1 MARRSYEQLCALARA
16 LDVVGERWTLLLVR
30 ELLFGPRRFGELEE
44 ALPGI
49 GPNLLSARVKALA
62 EEGVIRRVA
71 LRTDARG
78 GGIGY
83 ELTEQGRELEPVL
96 LALARW
102 ELSRAAEVP
111 ELAAEAAGA
120 GAEGGPD
127 GILPQ
132 VRPEWAILALRARFA
147 AGSSSGLSESYQVE
161 MGDRAFRFEVRDGHV
176 EATAGRDPN
185 AAVTVR
191 ADAAT
196 IARIALGGMSLEQ
209 AAAAGR
215 VQLAGSPF
223 AAARFARV
231 FDLERGAAA

>member
-1 MARRSYEQLCALARA
+1 MARRSYGQLCAVARA

-71 LRTDARG
+71 VRADARG

-102 ELSRAAEVP
+102 ELGRSEEVP
-111 ELAAEAAGA
+111 EAAAAE
-120 GAEGGPD
+120 
-127 GILPQ
+127 

-147 AGSSSGLSESYQVE
+147 AASSSGLSESYQVE
-161 MGDRAFRFEVRDGHV
+161 IGERAFRLSVRDGQV
-176 EATAGRDPN
+176 ETAAGRDPA
-185 AAVTVR
+185 AAVTLS

-196 IARIALGGMSLEQ
+196 LAQLALGGIGLEQ

>member
-1 MARRSYEQLCALARA
+1 MARRSYGQLCAVARA

-71 LRTDARG
+71 VRADARG

-102 ELSRAAEVP
+102 ELLRPGTGVAA
-111 ELAAEAAGA
+111 
-120 GAEGGPD
+120 
-127 GILPQ
+127 LPGE

-147 AGSSSGLSESYQVE
+147 ASSSSGLSESYQVE
-161 MGDRAFRFEVRDGHV
+161 IGERPFRLAVRDGQV
-176 EATAGRDPN
+176 EASAGRDPQ
-185 AAVTVR
+185 AAVVLR

-196 IARIALGGMSLEQ
+196 VAQLALGGIGLEQ
-209 AAAAGR
+209 AAAVGR
-215 VQLAGSPF
+215 VELSGSPF

>member
-1 MARRSYEQLCALARA
+1 MGGQGLTGSTKLELGVARRSYGQLCAVARA
-16 LDVVGERWTLLLVR
+16 LDVVGERWTLLLIR

-71 LRTDARG
+71 VRADARG

-83 ELTEQGRELEPVL
+83 ELTEEGRELEPVL

-102 ELSRAAEVP
+102 ELGRSDELPAAAAAE
-111 ELAAEAAGA
+111 
-120 GAEGGPD
+120 
-127 GILPQ
+127 

-147 AGSSSGLSESYQVE
+147 AGSSSGLSECYQVE
-161 MGDRAFRFEVRDGHV
+161 IGDRVFRLSVRDGQV
-176 EATAGRDPN
+176 EAGAGGDPG
-185 AAVTVR
+185 AAVVLR

-196 IARIALGGMSLEQ
+196 LAQLALGGIGLEQ

>member
-1 MARRSYEQLCALARA
+1 MARRSYGQLCAVARA

-83 ELTEQGRELEPVL
+83 ELTEQGRDLEPVL

-102 ELSRAAEVP
+102 ELSRTTDVP
-111 ELAAEAAGA
+111 ELSVGTTGSPVEKGAAT
-120 GAEGGPD
+120 
-127 GILPQ
+127 ILPQ

-147 AGSSSGLSESYQVE
+147 AESSRDLSESYQVE
-161 MGDRAFRFEVRDGHV
+161 IGERAFRLQVRNGQV
-176 EATAGRDPN
+176 ETTAGRDPN

>member
-1 MARRSYEQLCALARA
+1 MARRSYEQLCAVARA

-30 ELLFGPRRFGELEE
+30 ELLFGPRRFGELED

-96 LALARW
+96 VALARW
-102 ELSRAAEVP
+102 ELSRSTAVP
-111 ELAAEAAGA
+111 DVAVTGAPAGGEN
-120 GAEGGPD
+120 GAS

-132 VRPEWAILALRARFA
+132 VRAEWAILALRARFA
-147 AGSSSGLSESYQVE
+147 ADSSSGLSEAYQVE
-161 MGDRAFRFEVRDGHV
+161 IGERVFRLDVRDGRV
-176 EATAGRDPN
+176 EATVGRDPN

-196 IARIALGGMSLEQ
+196 IARIALGGISLEQ
-209 AAAAGR
+209 AATAGR

>member
-1 MARRSYEQLCALARA
+1 MARRSYEQMCAVARA

-71 LRTDARG
+71 VRADNRG

-102 ELSRAAEVP
+102 ELGRPGAAP
-111 ELAAEAAGA
+111 AAGA
-120 GAEGGPD
+120 AE
-127 GILPQ
+127 

-161 MGDRAFRFEVRDGHV
+161 IGERAFRLSVRDGQV
-176 EATAGRDPN
+176 ETSAGRDPK
-185 AAVTVR
+185 AAVVLR
-191 ADAAT
+191 ADPAT
-196 IARIALGGMSLEQ
+196 LAELALGGLGLEQ

-215 VQLAGSPF
+215 VELSGSPF

>member
-1 MARRSYEQLCALARA
+1 MARRSYGQLCAVARA

-71 LRTDARG
+71 VRADARG

-102 ELSRAAEVP
+102 ELGRSEVLPDAAAAE
-111 ELAAEAAGA
+111 
-120 GAEGGPD
+120 
-127 GILPQ
+127 

-161 MGDRAFRFEVRDGHV
+161 IGERAFRLSVRDGHV
-176 EATAGRDPN
+176 ETAAGQDPG
-185 AAVTVR
+185 AAVILR
-191 ADAAT
+191 SDAAT
-196 IARIALGGMSLEQ
+196 LAQLALGGIGLEQ